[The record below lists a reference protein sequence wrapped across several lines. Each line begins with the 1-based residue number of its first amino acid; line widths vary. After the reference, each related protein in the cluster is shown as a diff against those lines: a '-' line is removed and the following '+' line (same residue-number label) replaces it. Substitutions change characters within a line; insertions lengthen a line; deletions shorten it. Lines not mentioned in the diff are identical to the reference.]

1 MKNNIP
7 TRADASQFT
16 VYDFTAPKRV
26 SRDDINSLNL
36 VTDEL
41 ARYMGVC
48 ISGMAGEVCPV
59 YKPEILETNTT
70 DFISKLPKYTIV
82 GIFTFNVPSLKNSE
96 SKVMVHFPTDI
107 FYLLMEILLGGA
119 GKPYEAERA
128 LTDIE
133 TAICRYVM
141 SKLQEVMKNAWGTI
155 LSADFTFDRIETSSK
170 NVEVKAV
177 KEEKI
182 AMSFAATVKGISNNI
197 VIYYSSQ
204 FIEQLMNT
212 QENKKPR
219 ENVSPEQ
226 DAQRRNAIMT
236 SLGDAEF
243 EVKAVMS
250 ELTLNLQDIVSLGV
264 GDIITLDT
272 KITDDIQVRV
282 ENVPWFYGKLG
293 NGNIKKAVKITRML
307 SNIQQIKPVEKKSEN
322 QDDAS

>member
-7 TRADASQFT
+7 TKAEAAQFP
-16 VYDFTAPKRV
+16 VYDFTAPKKV
-26 SRDDINSLNL
+26 SRDEIKSLNL

-59 YKPEILETNTT
+59 YNPEILETNTV
-70 DFISKLPKYTIV
+70 DFVSKLPKYSIV
-82 GIFTFNVPSLKNSE
+82 GIFTFSVPSQKNSE

-107 FYLLMEILLGGA
+107 FYLLMDILLGGS
-119 GKPYEAERA
+119 GKPYEADRA
-128 LTDIE
+128 LSDIE

-141 SKLQEVMKNAWGTI
+141 SKLQEVMKNAWGSI

-170 NVEVKAV
+170 NVEVKAA
-177 KEEKI
+177 KEEKV
-182 AMSFAATVKGISNNI
+182 AMSFATTVKGFSNKI
-197 VIYYSSQ
+197 IIYYSSS
-204 FIEQLMNT
+204 FIEQLMSN
-212 QENKKPR
+212 QETKKVK
-219 ENVSPEQ
+219 EAVSPEQ

-307 SNIQQIKPVEKKSEN
+307 SKNQIKAAENKSEN
-322 QDDAS
+322 QDNAS